1 MQDIT
6 EPAAS
11 VADDQREGDCRL
23 HPHSGKEAC
32 ALAPSRP
39 GPRIA
44 ASVRKSNIPSVR
56 FLREVKRVLSVAAVT
71 TSQHE
76 KSEKKKR
83 NGKKDNLA
91 KMK

>member
-23 HPHSGKEAC
+23 HPHGGKEAC
-32 ALAPSRP
+32 AL

-44 ASVRKSNIPSVR
+44 ASVRKSNISSVR